1 MTKDLLASHR
11 YAQAMYE
18 IAREAGEDEYVES
31 ELESLSAALK
41 SAPEIERSLGNPA
54 LGPAEKRRILG
65 RVFTGSSPAR
75 GGSASGG
82 KMDAQLVR
90 FLLLLFQKNR
100 FYLIHDVVSHF
111 RKIADESQGQGVAEI
126 RSAVALKP
134 EHRAA
139 IVSRIEK
146 ISGKKMVVETK
157 IDESLIGG
165 VIVKV
170 GNKVIDDSAR
180 TKLGNFKKEL
190 TKIQSI

>member
-11 YAQAMYE
+11 YAQAIFE

-41 SAPEIERSLGNPA
+41 GTPGMERFLGNPA
-54 LGPAEKRRILG
+54 LGQDEKRRILG
-65 RVFTGSSPAR
+65 RVFQGKGS
-75 GGSASGG
+75 
-82 KMDAQLVR
+82 KMDDVLLKFV
-90 FLLLLFQKNR
+90 LLLFEKNR
-100 FYLIHDVVSHF
+100 FYLLHDVAVHF

-126 RSAVALKP
+126 RSAAPLKP
-134 EHRAA
+134 EQQAA

-146 ISGKKMVVETK
+146 ISGKKMTVRAEV
-157 IDESLIGG
+157 DESLIGG
-165 VIVKV
+165 VVVKI

-180 TKLGNFKKEL
+180 TKIGNFKKEL

>member
-11 YAQAMYE
+11 YAQAMFE

-31 ELESLSAALK
+31 ELESLSTALK
-41 SAPEIERSLGNPA
+41 NAPGIERSLGNPA
-54 LGPAEKRRILG
+54 LGSAEKRRILG
-65 RVFTGSSPAR
+65 RVFSGKGS
-75 GGSASGG
+75 
-82 KMDAQLVR
+82 KMDEALVR

-126 RSAVALKP
+126 RSAAPLKP

-146 ISGKKMVVETK
+146 LSGKKMVVTTEV
-157 IDESLIGG
+157 DESLLGG

-180 TKLGNFKKEL
+180 TKLSNFKKEL